1 MDGSE
6 GTAPRTGAVSAPETL
21 IRVLICHDCE
31 VLRQGLRTVLRSSD
45 DLVVVA
51 EASDAAEALR
61 LATATRPDVAL
72 VGLEGQGTVVHDLV
86 RGLSAQGV
94 QVVLL
99 GEADPSSDLVDAL
112 RAGAR
117 GYVHTTVSPQR
128 LVEGMRSAAH
138 GETVLDAAVTGELL
152 HRLGLPGT
160 QRRLLQPLGVATQVG
175 EGQWIGDAGREAGL
189 GEAARVGDQIDARPR
204 TEPEVVVAFRADLQ
218 VAVQPLA
225 VEQPPAVGAGGP
237 ARPVGRGGL
246 RNGGRRRCHDRF
258 FSERVRE
265 RWLSG
270 TTSSGRS
277 GGPSRPAVSASRGR
291 RPR

>member
-152 HRLGLPGT
+152 HRLGHTARQDAPADPSLNGPLTARQQAVSELVAEGLT
-160 QRRLLQPLGVATQVG
+160 NAEIAARLNVSRATVKGHITVALRRL
-175 EGQWIGDAGREAGL
+175 
-189 GEAARVGDQIDARPR
+189 
-204 TEPEVVVAFRADLQ
+204 
-218 VAVQPLA
+218 
-225 VEQPPAVGAGGP
+225 
-237 ARPVGRGGL
+237 GL
-246 RNGGRRRCHDRF
+246 RDRTQLAIHVH
-258 FSERVRE
+258 R
-265 RWLSG
+265 
-270 TTSSGRS
+270 
-277 GGPSRPAVSASRGR
+277 ASRRASR
-291 RPR
+291 RDLRDLEG